1 MKTITGFF
9 LAMMLSMS
17 SLAQVPERVYTM
29 QNLESHYKEFKA
41 SQDKYQA
48 LNALFSM
55 NNAVLD
61 LIEFLPESLNQL
73 KDDDPK
79 VVEYRRTLNELL
91 TEINKAK
98 KLFVDNKFEEGKQVI
113 KQIDEIKARGHQ
125 KFKSK

>member
-1 MKTITGFF
+1 
-9 LAMMLSMS
+9 
-17 SLAQVPERVYTM
+17 M
-29 QNLESHYKEFKA
+29 QNLESYYQEFKA

-98 KLFVDNKFEEGKQVI
+98 KLFVDNKFEEGKQAI

-125 KFKSK
+125 KFK